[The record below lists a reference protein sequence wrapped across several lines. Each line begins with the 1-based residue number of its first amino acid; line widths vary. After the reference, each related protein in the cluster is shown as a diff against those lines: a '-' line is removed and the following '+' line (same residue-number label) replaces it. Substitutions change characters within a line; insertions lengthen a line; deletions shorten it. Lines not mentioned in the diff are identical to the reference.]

1 MSTRGAVGIIYNNK
15 EKIGYNHFDSY
26 PAGLGNELL
35 TFLKDKTI
43 DELKTLFSNIT
54 IMKKVFWKTLFS
66 NITIM
71 KNSDNDVWNWQKHT
85 FNTEFLDQHNF
96 LNDSLFCEFAYL
108 INLDTNKFEV
118 YVGFNKN
125 PNAAGRYAKYTLYK
139 DYENVFYGVKLVK
152 EIELTD
158 LFAGKYSI
166 VDNNFALA

>member
-1 MSTRGAVGIIYNNK
+1 MSTRGAVGIIYNNE

-35 TFLKDKTI
+35 MFLKCKTVN
-43 DELKTLFSNIT
+43 ELKSI
-54 IMKKVFWKTLFS
+54 FS

-118 YVGFNKN
+118 YEGFNKN
-125 PNAAGRYAKYTLYK
+125 PNAAGRYAKNTLYK
-139 DYENVFYGVKLVK
+139 DDEKVYYGVKLVK

-158 LFAGKYSI
+158 LFPGKYTI
-166 VDNNFALA
+166 NNNKFIKNS

>member
-1 MSTRGAVGIIYNNK
+1 MSTRGAVGLIFNNE

-26 PAGLGNELL
+26 PEGLGNEIL
-35 TFLKDKTI
+35 TFLKGKTI
-43 DELKTLFSNIT
+43 DELKSIFSNIT
-54 IMKKVFWKTLFS
+54 LV
-66 NITIM
+66 

-85 FNTEFLDQHNF
+85 FNTEFLDEHRF
-96 LNDSLFCEFAYL
+96 LLDSLFCEFAYI

-139 DYENVFYGVKLVK
+139 DYENVYYGVKLVK
-152 EIELTD
+152 EIELID

-166 VDNNFALA
+166 VDNNFVLA

>member
-1 MSTRGAVGIIYNNK
+1 MSTRGAVGLIFNNE

-35 TFLKDKTI
+35 MFLKCKTVN
-43 DELKTLFSNIT
+43 ELKSI
-54 IMKKVFWKTLFS
+54 FS

-96 LNDSLFCEFAYL
+96 LNDSLFCEYAYL

-118 YVGFNKN
+118 YVGFNLD
-125 PNAAGRYAKYTLYK
+125 PNAPGRYAKYTLYK
-139 DYENVFYGVKLVK
+139 DDEKVYYGVKLVK

-166 VDNNFALA
+166 VDNDFVLA

>member
-1 MSTRGAVGIIYNNK
+1 MSTRGAVGLIFNNNNE

-26 PAGLGNELL
+26 PEGLGNEIL
-35 TFLKDKTI
+35 TFLKGKTI
-43 DELKTLFSNIT
+43 DELKSIFSNIT
-54 IMKKVFWKTLFS
+54 LV
-66 NITIM
+66 

-85 FNTEFLDQHNF
+85 FNTEFLDESRF
-96 LNDSLFCEFAYL
+96 LIDSLFCEFAYI

-139 DYENVFYGVKLVK
+139 DYENVYYGVKLVK

-166 VDNNFALA
+166 VDNDFVLA